1 MLNDR
6 CVREVTGFGSV
17 LFTGDYLAVEQRY
30 HIVNVLSIFV
40 EQMNTFSMETGKYLA
55 SAHQHTTYIESLERR
70 LTFGLVIHGCLCRTL
85 LLHC

>member
-6 CVREVTGFGSV
+6 YVREVRGFGSV

-40 EQMNTFSMETGKYLA
+40 EQMNTFSMETGKYLVSNA
-55 SAHQHTTYIESLERR
+55 SAHQCTTYIESLERR
-70 LTFGLVIHGCLCRTL
+70 LTL
-85 LLHC
+85 